1 VSDGWAH
8 VESNLS
14 SGVRVYIP
22 SSLCRSNFSTGL
34 TTPLPENESPYS
46 TLGDVAAPRKLPQPP
61 NPTIERISSGSATPT
76 SSSSRFY
83 PKIITVGTFILSLFV
98 LTLSHVPK
106 RLVITRKDLNSP
118 DGLVTNIH
126 VMSRPG
132 SAAPMHAPNGYTT
145 FKSGS
150 AGPMAP
156 PRMAKFSRPSSSGST
171 TSNLI
176 AIGSD
181 GKGGAELPLL
191 PTNMHEALVLINSL
205 MVEIEE
211 ARNETQRATTGSGTL
226 GEELEKALEHCKEL
240 ELKLAQSNRELLIER
255 ANVQNAVLHKEQATK
270 AYEGAHEA
278 LKIAVDRVEQM
289 SQDLAK
295 AKNAI
300 EKANFKTDQFEQM
313 CKDLAKA
320 QNALDEANFKKDAL
334 SLNLSQYQ
342 MKVKTAFDEN
352 EKMAKELLDLRAY
365 QRTSLNAANA
375 HVADLEKRLQH
386 VWEVL
391 EGQSKVQQSESEI
404 HTQEKDELKT
414 KIFKMEEQLKGA
426 NESAEEQVMYLACVM
441 GRLTDYP

>member
-1 VSDGWAH
+1 MQA
-8 VESNLS
+8 
-14 SGVRVYIP
+14 P
-22 SSLCRSNFSTGL
+22 S
-34 TTPLPENESPYS
+34 
-46 TLGDVAAPRKLPQPP
+46 
-61 NPTIERISSGSATPT
+61 
-76 SSSSRFY
+76 
-83 PKIITVGTFILSLFV
+83 
-98 LTLSHVPK
+98 
-106 RLVITRKDLNSP
+106 
-118 DGLVTNIH
+118 
-126 VMSRPG
+126 
-132 SAAPMHAPNGYTT
+132 GYTT
-145 FKSGS
+145 SKSGS

-171 TSNLI
+171 TSNVI
-176 AIGSD
+176 GIGSD
-181 GKGGAELPLL
+181 GKGGAELPLPLL

-211 ARNETQRATTGSGTL
+211 ARHETQRATTGSGTL
-226 GEELEKALEHCKEL
+226 GAELEKALEHGKEL
-240 ELKLAQSNRELLIER
+240 ELKLAQSNRELQIER

-320 QNALDEANFKKDAL
+320 QNALDEANLKEDAL

-365 QRTSLNAANA
+365 QSTSLNAANA
-375 HVADLEKRLQH
+375 HVADLEKRLED

-391 EGQSKVQQSESEI
+391 EGQSKVQQHESEI
-404 HTQEKDELKT
+404 QTQEKNELKT
-414 KIFKMEEQLKGA
+414 KILKMEEELKGA